1 MCYTCNRN
9 VTKENDVKF
18 RISLLDVLNSKTKI
32 KIIKFLLTH
41 EASMSER
48 EIASILKVSHMSVN
62 RTMRELAELNFVNF
76 VTIGK
81 AHLWRVNHKSYAF
94 RALSELIKGVSG
106 IQEPIEELKKILL
119 KNLPK
124 TLIKRIVLFG
134 SVAKG
139 SERTNS
145 DIDIFVLARDKQSKE
160 KLESSI
166 EKLSNICFEMYGN
179 RLAPYILTEQ
189 ELKQKKRL
197 KVISEIKKGIEIF
210 SGKKG

>member
-1 MCYTCNRN
+1 M
-9 VTKENDVKF
+9 KF

-119 KNLPK
+119 KNLSK

-134 SVAKG
+134 SIAKG

-145 DIDIFVLARDKQSKE
+145 DIDIFVLARNKQSKE

-179 RLAPYILTEQ
+179 RLAPYILTDQ
-189 ELKQKKRL
+189 ELKQKINL
-197 KVISEIKKGIEIF
+197 KVISEIKKGIEIY